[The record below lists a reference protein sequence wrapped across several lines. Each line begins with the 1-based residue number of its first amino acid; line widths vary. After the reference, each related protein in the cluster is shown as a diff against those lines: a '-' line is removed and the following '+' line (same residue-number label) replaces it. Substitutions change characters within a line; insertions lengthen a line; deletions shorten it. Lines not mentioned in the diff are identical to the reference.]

1 MAEPLLLGP
10 KVHVGEGTLIGVV
23 VVAAA
28 AAVVSGEGR
37 AGVGRVVGQVARGH
51 RLVGELVDWV
61 P

>member
-10 KVHVGEGTLIGVV
+10 KVHVGEGTLVGVV
-23 VVAAA
+23 VV

-51 RLVGELVDWV
+51 RLVGQLVDWV

>member
-1 MAEPLLLGP
+1 MAEPLLLLGP
-10 KVHVGEGTLIGVV
+10 KVHVGEGTLVGVV
-23 VVAAA
+23 VA